1 MSSIK
6 KSIIYVFTFA
16 LLGGLITGAY
26 LAIKHPKDS
35 KQVSSPIIEKII
47 PVVSINNSIIKPYVD
62 EDITILKNYYDR
74 QQKENQPDSIT
85 FYNNTYMQNTGVIY
99 GRNEEFNVINIAD
112 GEIIRVDDNELAG
125 KTVEIRYSDD
135 VIGIY
140 HFVTDVNL
148 KANDYIKQGAI
159 IGKSSISNLVDNTKN
174 QLYFELIIKGELVNP
189 ENYYGKSIKEL

>member
-62 EDITILKNYYDR
+62 EDITILNLWKNKNLSYYD
-74 QQKENQPDSIT
+74 NAIT
-85 FYNNTYMQNTGVIY
+85 TWTIRDVNK
-99 GRNEEFNVINIAD
+99 RNIAKQNNLNFI
-112 GEIIRVDDNELAG
+112 EIWNIEELNN
-125 KTVEIRYSDD
+125 I
-135 VIGIY
+135 
-140 HFVTDVNL
+140 
-148 KANDYIKQGAI
+148 
-159 IGKSSISNLVDNTKN
+159 
-174 QLYFELIIKGELVNP
+174 
-189 ENYYGKSIKEL
+189 

>member
-62 EDITILKNYYDR
+62 EDITILKNYYDWK
-74 QQKENQPDSIT
+74 QKENQPDSLI

>member
-26 LAIKHPKDS
+26 LAIKQPKDS

-62 EDITILKNYYDR
+62 EDITILKNYYDWK
-74 QQKENQPDSIT
+74 QKENQPDSLI